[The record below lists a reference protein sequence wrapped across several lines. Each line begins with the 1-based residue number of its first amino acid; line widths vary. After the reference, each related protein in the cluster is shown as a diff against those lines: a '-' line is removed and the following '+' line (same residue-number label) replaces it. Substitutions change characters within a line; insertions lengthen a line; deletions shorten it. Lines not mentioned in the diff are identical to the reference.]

1 MSTFLSDQ
9 EVVERVL
16 THIDNGTSDKG
27 SEVWKEPIENYLSK
41 DRLAQEIKLLQNL
54 PIPLCPS
61 AALPDPGSYITRN
74 ASGVS
79 ILAVRGKDGEVR
91 AFKNACRH
99 RGTEVAQGSGCA
111 KAFVCPYHGWAYG
124 LDGQLQH
131 VPHEEGFPDIDKAT
145 MSLTPVHVEERAGLV
160 LINQNGTLYTENS
173 LAGVENVIPP
183 GMDLIDVHFTEAK
196 VNWKVSM
203 EGSLEG
209 YHIRYGHK
217 DSFYPYGFDNLNVV
231 EKCEKN
237 GRVTFP
243 FRRIEKLKDIPKDER
258 NIDGRL
264 TYIYHLYPN
273 ALIAV
278 LSHHMDVIILEPIDV
293 DKTMMVAYTLA
304 NTGGDPVAMENT
316 RRDAEFVN
324 SSGAPE
330 DLALVES
337 VQRSINSGANEHFIF
352 GHYEEAIVQLH
363 RNLTNS
369 LKQLSENQTEKPI
382 TFKS

>member
-1 MSTFLSDQ
+1 MASFLSDQ

-16 THIDNGTSDKG
+16 THIENGTTDKG
-27 SEVWKEPIENYLSK
+27 SEVWQEPVENYLSQE
-41 DRLAQEIKLLQNL
+41 RFSQEIQLLQNST
-54 PIPLCPS
+54 IPFCPS
-61 AALPDPGSYITRN
+61 AALPEPGSYIARN
-74 ASGVS
+74 ASGVP
-79 ILAVRGKDGEVR
+79 ILAVRGKDGQVR

-131 VPHEEGFPDIDKAT
+131 VPHEQGFPELDKAT
-145 MSLTPVHVEERAGLV
+145 MGLRPVHAEESSGLV
-160 LINQNGTLYTENS
+160 LINQNNTAS
-173 LAGVENVIPP
+173 KSDPLAGLGKVLPP
-183 GMDLIDVHFTEAK
+183 GLDLIDTHFTEAK
-196 VNWKVSM
+196 VNWKVSL

-217 DSFYPYGFDNLNVV
+217 DSFYPYGFDNLNLV

-237 GRVTFP
+237 SRVTFP
-243 FRRIEKLKDIPKDER
+243 FRRIEKLRDIPKDER

-278 LSHHMDVIILEPIDV
+278 LSHHMDVIILEPMDV
-293 DKTMMVAYTLA
+293 DRTMMVAYTLA
-304 NTGGDPVAMENT
+304 NTGGNPEAMERT
-316 RRDAEFVN
+316 RKDAEFVN
-324 SSGAPE
+324 QSGAPE

-352 GHYEEAIVQLH
+352 GHYEEAIVHLH
-363 RNLTNS
+363 RNLTAS
-369 LKQLSENQTEKPI
+369 LKALAEDNSTHQ
-382 TFKS
+382 